1 MTMTQKISD
10 ESPVAAPVVIPSM
23 ELTGTPA
30 ERLRALDTS
39 IARLQALR
47 RAIAGDATPDAHPHE
62 LHGPY
67 LHAPVWPWFVAG
79 WIIGALFVLM
89 FVLARAFA

>member
-10 ESPVAAPVVIPSM
+10 ESPVATPVVIPSM
-23 ELTGTPA
+23 ELSGTPA
-30 ERLRALDTS
+30 ERLRALDAA
-39 IARLQALR
+39 IARLQTLR
-47 RAIAGDATPDAHPHE
+47 RTIAGDATPAHPHE

-67 LHAPVWPWFVAG
+67 LRAPVWPWFVAG